1 LGGWG
6 EPPGPDQS
14 LQSETR
20 SIAAR
25 IIRGKVPDRNERLA
39 EPNHTDETRP
49 TLIINRTPDCRRQR
63 GVDIRKV
70 PFPPERHGPD
80 HHSIPP
86 MTPGGRGHSCP
97 PTRNSRVRPTARR
110 TPGLSHHVFRVRLL
124 RLPGDFARAAK
135 SAGRLTFRPSGNSI
149 KRELIRPPRP
159 SITKRV
165 PTGNRSGRPTL
176 LPLTRPSYTTQRV
189 QAYTLMNCP
198 FVAKRRPASKWLC
211 TAVDGN
217 RVW

>member
-1 LGGWG
+1 M
-6 EPPGPDQS
+6 
-14 LQSETR
+14 
-20 SIAAR
+20 
-25 IIRGKVPDRNERLA
+25 
-39 EPNHTDETRP
+39 
-49 TLIINRTPDCRRQR
+49 
-63 GVDIRKV
+63 DIRKV

-97 PTRNSRVRPTARR
+97 PTRNSRARPTARR
-110 TPGLSHHVFRVRLL
+110 TSGLSPHVFRVRLL

-189 QAYTLMNCP
+189 QTYTLMNCP
-198 FVAKRRPASKWLC
+198 FVAKRRPASKV
-211 TAVDGN
+211 AVYCCGRQPGLVGSYRLLRRCN
-217 RVW
+217 FSGAVCLSSHFFNFGLRSPA